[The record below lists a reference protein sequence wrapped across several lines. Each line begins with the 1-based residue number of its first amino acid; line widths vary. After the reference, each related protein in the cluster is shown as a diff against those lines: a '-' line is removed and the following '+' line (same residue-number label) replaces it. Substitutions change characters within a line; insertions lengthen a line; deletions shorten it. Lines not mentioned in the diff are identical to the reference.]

1 MAGENPSI
9 PLQLMM
15 LLEDAGIVNIAHRNS
30 TFEQGMFGTSI
41 PFIPDR
47 VVDLIIIASL
57 AYCAI
62 KVGLI

>member
-15 LLEDAGIVNIAHRNS
+15 LLEDAGIVNVAYRNS
-30 TFEQGMFGTSI
+30 TFGEGMFGASL

-47 VVDLIIIASL
+47 VTDLIVIASL

-62 KVGLI
+62 KIGLI

>member
-15 LLEDAGIVNIAHRNS
+15 LLEDAGIVNIANRNS
-30 TFEQGMFGTSI
+30 TFEEGMYGASL

-47 VVDLIIIASL
+47 VTDLIIIASL

-62 KVGLI
+62 RVGLV